1 MNPLFDPNITGPIKP
16 VEPGKSVRPSAPVSI
31 GTGDFAA
38 ILHDVVAS
46 RPVKFSAHAD
56 RRLSSRGIE
65 ATPDLMSRLQSA
77 VDKAESKG
85 ARDSLVL
92 IDSLAFIVAVRNR
105 TVVTAF
111 EMEQMKDDVVTNIDS
126 AVIS

>member
-1 MNPLFDPNITGPIKP
+1 MDLFFHPNTVGPVKP
-16 VEPGKSVRPSAPVSI
+16 VEPGKESRPSAQVSI

-38 ILHDVVAS
+38 MLHEAVTA

-56 RRLSSRGIE
+56 KRLSSRGIE
-65 ATPDLMSRLQSA
+65 ATPELMSRLETA

-85 ARDSLVL
+85 SKDSLVL

-111 EMEQMKDDVVTNIDS
+111 DVDEMKEDVVTNIDS

>member
-1 MNPLFDPNITGPIKP
+1 MDLYFHPNSLGPVKP
-16 VEPGKSVRPSAPVSI
+16 VDGEKETAKSAKVSI

-38 ILHDVVAS
+38 ILRDATAE
-46 RPVKFSAHAD
+46 RPVHFSAHAQ
-56 RRLSSRGIE
+56 RRLASRGIE
-65 ATPDLMSRLQSA
+65 PGPEVIGKLQSA

-85 ARDSLVL
+85 SADSLVL

-111 EMEQMKDDVVTNIDS
+111 DIEQMKEDVITNIDS

>member
-1 MNPLFDPNITGPIKP
+1 MNILFHPDSIGAPKP
-16 VEPGKSVRPSAPVSI
+16 VEPEKADKPAPAVSMA
-31 GTGDFAA
+31 TGDFAA
-38 ILHDVVAS
+38 MLHEAVVAK
-46 RPVKFSAHAD
+46 PVRFSAHAQ

-65 ATPDLMSRLQSA
+65 PGAEIMNRLQSA
-77 VDKAESKG
+77 VDKADSKG
-85 ARDSLVL
+85 SRDSLVL

-111 EMEQMKDDVVTNIDS
+111 DIEQLKDDVVTNIDS